1 MVLLFG
7 LDSLALT
14 LHSHVTTL
22 IDFCEVS
29 QSVAA
34 QQQMPG
40 KPRLSV
46 TSQISV
52 VAAPF
57 QLLEAGITRLCWWWC
72 CQEAQPAAPQPAA
85 HHASL
90 LCWHSSL
97 WWPAFPFW
105 SLARAQLLR
114 WWMRSWGIKEWGK
127 ALPCVSVCI
136 LRFAH
141 HSGEIKCSFLVWYK
155 TFRHFCWQCL
165 QDIVVVPASLRRTL
179 QACGKCVLFSILAKQ
194 ILTKFGLL
202 CVIFNY
208 FRQFYHS
215 VLGFREQH

>member
-29 QSVAA
+29 RSVAA

-46 TSQISV
+46 ASQISV

-72 CQEAQPAAPQPAA
+72 CQEAQPAVPLPAA
-85 HHASL
+85 HHASF

-97 WWPAFPFW
+97 WWPAFPLW

-114 WWMRSWGIKEWGK
+114 WWMRSRGTKEWGK

-136 LRFAH
+136 LQFAH
-141 HSGEIKCSFLVWYK
+141 HSGRIKMLFLGLVQHFQALLL
-155 TFRHFCWQCL
+155 TVSPGHCGGPRHMPVCEEQCRP
-165 QDIVVVPASLRRTL
+165 VENV
-179 QACGKCVLFSILAKQ
+179 FS
-194 ILTKFGLL
+194 
-202 CVIFNY
+202 
-208 FRQFYHS
+208 S
-215 VLGFREQH
+215 VF